1 MVACLFALSG
11 QIPFNNDQILKKLR
25 LIYNWLKEKKRQI
38 DIVSFLRDKNPNVT
52 IEYGVRVLG
61 DPARIKL
68 DCGCFI
74 ESGVLFDL
82 QGGGEIILGEKC
94 SVRAGAIL
102 ATYGG
107 TIQFGKFSGV
117 QHYSIIY
124 GHGGLVVGDYVRIA
138 AHSVIIPANHSM
150 ALNGIPIHKQ
160 PIVKQGINIG
170 NDVWIAAGSRIM
182 DGVTIGNGVVV
193 AAGAVVTKDVMQD
206 SIVAGVPAA
215 IIGQRKAN

>member
-1 MVACLFALSG
+1 MDKFRS
-11 QIPFNNDQILKKLR
+11 IRITILKKLR
-25 LIYNWLKEKKRQI
+25 IIYSWLKEKKRQI
-38 DIVSFLRDKNPNVT
+38 DVVSFLRDKNPNVK

-82 QGGGEIILGEKC
+82 QGGGEIILGENC

-107 TIQFGKFSGV
+107 KIQFGKFSGV

-138 AHSVIIPANHSM
+138 AHSVIIPANHSI

-160 PIVKQGINIG
+160 PCVKRGIKIG
-170 NDVWIAAGSRIM
+170 NDVWIASGSRIL
-182 DGVTIGNGVVV
+182 DGVTIGDGAVIGS
-193 AAGAVVTKDVMQD
+193 GAVVNKDVE
-206 SIVAGVPAA
+206 SECIVGGVPAK
-215 IIGQRKAN
+215 IIGKRKIII